1 MPSLRFV
8 EKVLDQERGRLHTGI
23 LTRFLPFVEKTS
35 RPKLDYRSRM
45 FVAVTQNNQYERVR
59 IRHEIR
65 TLVVEIRMAH

>member
-1 MPSLRFV
+1 M
-8 EKVLDQERGRLHTGI
+8 GI

-35 RPKLDYRSRM
+35 RLELDYRSRM
-45 FVAVTQNNQYERVR
+45 FVAITQNIQYERVR